1 MASAQDLHIG
11 VIGAGIVGAS
21 VAMALV
27 RDGYR
32 VTVFDPNGPG
42 TQASF
47 GNAGMIQTGTPVPM
61 ASPGILK
68 AVPRMLFDRN
78 GALVIRW
85 RHLPVLLPWLVR
97 FLRAAHPSTVET
109 LSVHLAALLTRAG
122 PAFDRM
128 VAEADADSFIVRRGM
143 LYVFRSEAERQAVQ
157 WEFDLFARR
166 GVAMDAL
173 GAGDLRDM
181 EPALHKSYSLA
192 WHLKDTFYCL
202 NPGGLTARFL
212 RRATAAGADFN
223 ESAVRQIDVGSDD
236 RVILRTAEAAVPV
249 DRVVIAAGIDSRTF
263 LKPLGVRVPLETGR
277 GYHMMAPTP
286 GVALNGPL
294 IDAARHCGVVPMEHG
309 IRIAGLMELAGRNAP
324 PDFARARRLA
334 DLAQAM
340 VPELDCRDAVPWM
353 GHRPITPDSLPVI
366 GQAPRHRN
374 VIFAFGHG
382 QLGFTMGP
390 VTGEI
395 VAALVAGREPDIDV
409 VPYRPD
415 RF

>member
-1 MASAQDLHIG
+1 MASGQNLHIG

-21 VAMALV
+21 VAMALS
-27 RDGYR
+27 REGYR
-32 VTVFDPNGPG
+32 VSVFDPNGAG

-47 GNAGMIQTGTPVPM
+47 GNAGMVQTGTPVPM

-68 AVPRMLFDRN
+68 AMPRMLFDRN

-85 RHLPVLLPWLVR
+85 RHLPVLMPWLFR
-97 FLRAAHPSTVET
+97 FLRAARPSTVET
-109 LSVHLAALLTRAG
+109 LSIHLAALLNRAG
-122 PAFDRM
+122 SAFDRM
-128 VAEADADSFIVRRGM
+128 AAEAGAESFIKRRGM

-166 GVAMDAL
+166 GVAMDGL
-173 GAGDLRDM
+173 EAGDLRDM
-181 EPALHKSYSLA
+181 EPALHESYTLG

-202 NPGGLTARFL
+202 NPGGLTAQFL
-212 RRATAAGADFN
+212 RGAVAFGAEFN
-223 ESAVRQIDVGSDD
+223 EVEVRQIEIRADSQ
-236 RVILRTAEAAVPV
+236 VIVRTPEAAVPV
-249 DRVVIAAGIDSRTF
+249 DRIVIAAGIDSRDF

-277 GYHMMAPTP
+277 GYHMMLPTP
-286 GVALNGPL
+286 GATLNGPL
-294 IDAARHCGVVPMEHG
+294 IDAARHCGVVPMENG
-309 IRIAGLMELAGRNAP
+309 IRVAGLMELAQRNAA

-366 GQAPRHRN
+366 GHAPRHRN

-395 VAALVAGREPDIDV
+395 VAALVAGRDPDIDIT
-409 VPYRPD
+409 PYRPD